1 MSKNPFS
8 MLEGFYFLFWS
19 KLSKFF
25 EDTILPLRIAKYP
38 EARNLLNFEG
48 LPTLLLGYLRC
59 EA

>member
-1 MSKNPFS
+1 